1 MKNKK
6 AIIEQFM
13 NHLSK
18 SEEQLTQEK
27 VESFIDNLAIE
38 IDIQVAK
45 RKLQLIPEKE
55 LAIKQHQQKHK
66 EALKDLENARYTSHL
81 SPKDYIDNILKCK
94 NNINYIKSEIDH
106 ALACI
111 DTYKN
116 EIDMYQNIIN
126 P

>member
-6 AIIEQFM
+6 AIIEKFM
-13 NHLSK
+13 THLSK

-38 IDIQVAK
+38 IDIQIAK

-55 LAIKQHQQKHK
+55 LEIKQHQQKHK
-66 EALKDLENARYTSHL
+66 EALKELENAQYISYL

-116 EIDMYQNIIN
+116 EIDMYQNILN